1 METVSAVGRTME
13 MDLTDLDRFASGFP
27 HEQFAALRRDA
38 PVWWHA
44 PTEHTPDGEGFWV
57 ISRYADV
64 MRVFRDPQ
72 TFSSETGGTRPFGG
86 TTIEDLSV
94 AGVVFNMMDDPR
106 HQRIRRLVSTG
117 FTPRMIGSLE
127 DDLRHRTR
135 VILDAALERGA
146 CDFVVDVARE
156 LPLQAIATLMGVPEG
171 DQDQLCDW
179 VDAMSDL
186 TGADL
191 DAAVQLY
198 EYGSA
203 FVADRRRF
211 PVDDMLS
218 VVAHASLAD
227 EDPAQLT
234 QPELEMFFTLL
245 FTAGSETTRKAV
257 AGGMLELLRAPEQW
271 LLIRDDLDLVPGAV
285 EESVRW
291 ASPSVYKRRTA
302 TRDVELH
309 GKSIAAGDKLTVWE
323 MSANRDETVFD
334 DPFRFDVTRSPNP
347 HLGFGQGVH
356 FCLGASLARLEIRVM
371 FEEILGRVAT
381 MELAGEPAFT
391 RANRL
396 WGLRNL
402 PVTLTWR

>member
-1 METVSAVGRTME
+1 MSVAGIEI
-13 MDLTDLDRFASGFP
+13 DLTDLDRFASGFP
-27 HEQFAALRRDA
+27 HEVFVALRREA

-57 ISRYADV
+57 ISRHADV
-64 MRVFRDPQ
+64 TRVFRDPH
-72 TFSSETGGTRPFGG
+72 TFSSETGGDRPFGG

-127 DDLRHRTR
+127 DDLRRRTR
-135 VILDAALERGA
+135 AIIDGALERGT
-146 CDFVVDVARE
+146 CDFVVDIARE
-156 LPLQAIATLMGVPEG
+156 LPLQAIATLMGVPEE
-171 DQDQLCDW
+171 DQDKLCDW

-186 TGADL
+186 TGTDP
-191 DAAVQLY
+191 DAALNLY
-198 EYGSA
+198 QYGSA
-203 FVADRRRF
+203 FVAERRRN

-218 VVAHASLAD
+218 VVASASLAD

-257 AGGMLELLRAPEQW
+257 AGGILELVRTPDQW
-271 LLIRDDLDLVPGAV
+271 TRLRDDLALVPGAV

-302 TRDVELH
+302 TRAVELH
-309 GKSIAAGDKLTVWE
+309 GMRIPAGDKVTVWE

-334 DPFRFDVTRSPNP
+334 DPFRFDIDRSPNP
-347 HLGFGQGVH
+347 HVGFGQGVH
-356 FCLGASLARLEIRVM
+356 FCLGANLARLEIRVM
-371 FEEILGRVAT
+371 LEELLTRVGSI
-381 MELAGEPAFT
+381 ELAGEPAYT

-396 WGLRNL
+396 WGLRSL
-402 PVTLTWR
+402 PVTLTPA